1 MKLTVSNMDMNGGVF
16 AKKSRSSATN
26 FENMEIH
33 TTNMEKAATNG
44 SAMDMNGINWKTN
57 VQNTDMEKA
66 ATNGSAMDMNGINW
80 TTNVKNTDINTNKL
94 EMNATNGNYH
104 TLNIQINLFTP
115 AFTPT

>member
-44 SAMDMNGINWKTN
+44 SAMDMNGINW
-57 VQNTDMEKA
+57 
-66 ATNGSAMDMNGINW
+66 
-80 TTNVKNTDINTNKL
+80 TTNVKNTDMNTNKL